1 MDAYDGPVVI
11 GYDGGPGGADAL
23 ALGLGWT
30 RQLNLPSVV
39 VTVYPGP
46 APIGIGR
53 VDVEWVAD
61 RRQEAERLLEE
72 ARTAAAS
79 ATSVDFKAVGS
90 GSASHGLHDIAEE
103 LGASL
108 IVLGSRQSSEPRLFG
123 PPTGERAIV
132 GAPCPV
138 AISPRGWSER
148 EAQDLG
154 RIGVAFVP
162 TPDGS
167 EALRVAAVFARRLGA
182 RLHVVTVV
190 AGEAE
195 VMSYRIG
202 EDVENLYVSAAT
214 EQFQDSIEKA
224 ISDLASDVEASGE
237 VLIGDNPAD
246 TLASLGTSL
255 FDTLFVGSRGYGPI
269 RSVLLG
275 GVTSQLVR
283 RLDVPTVVVPRAG

>member
-1 MDAYDGPVVI
+1 
-11 GYDGGPGGADAL
+11 
-23 ALGLGWT
+23 
-30 RQLNLPSVV
+30 
-39 VTVYPGP
+39 
-46 APIGIGR
+46 
-53 VDVEWVAD
+53 
-61 RRQEAERLLEE
+61 
-72 ARTAAAS
+72 
-79 ATSVDFKAVGS
+79 
-90 GSASHGLHDIAEE
+90 
-103 LGASL
+103 
-108 IVLGSRQSSEPRLFG
+108 
-123 PPTGERAIV
+123 
-132 GAPCPV
+132 V